1 MIYYT
6 KGMII
11 KMNNENRS
19 PRKEVIKNIAIVFL
33 AVLLVLTFFSNTF
46 MNYTLPQVS
55 AVYVSQGTISEQIRG
70 SGTVEAAE
78 SYEVKFDQTRTIKS
92 VAVKTGQTINAGDTL
107 FELEDSDSD
116 ELTQAQKDLEDK
128 ELDYKKAVLA
138 QSDSS
143 KYQSD
148 YLEIQ
153 KAEKELSELQ
163 AKYQAALAGTD
174 PLSSA
179 LNDYNSLKS
188 RSDKLTKEK
197 EDLNNQ
203 LSAVNADTSDD
214 MINLTGAYYDNLRA
228 DKDRVTELEKKVETA
243 QSDYDELS
251 KDVGADT
258 DYASKIEE
266 TRKSIESAT
275 VELNQLYISLYNAKA
290 DDDTT
295 SISASIATKSLEID
309 QLQRD
314 LSNYLAKSTTS
325 GVLKTKLKNAES
337 TLNKAKKNLNSA
349 KDTLSNDV
357 RSIKLEIKAKLDK
370 VTAELD
376 DVTLKLTNAGTAK
389 DDATAAGYL
398 SASQLEL
405 KISEQ
410 KDTVDNLYAALEIK
424 KQTDSV
430 TNESNQLDLEAKKKD
445 IERQK
450 EKVEKLKSEA
460 FDAVVTAKMGGTVES
475 VSVTAGS
482 EVAAGTV
489 AAVISV
495 SDLGYTVSFSV
506 KNDQAKKVKVGDK
519 AEITSWY
526 WGDSFSAT
534 LSEVKTDT
542 ANPQTQKTLVFNVT
556 GSDISTGQTITLSM
570 GSKGQPYSA
579 VVPNAAVREDSN
591 GKFVLVMEAKSS
603 PLGNRY
609 KAVRYDIEVLAKDD
623 NNTAVNGLMGSEYV
637 ITTSTKPIQAGDQV
651 RPAES

>member
-1 MIYYT
+1 
-6 KGMII
+6 MII

-55 AVYVSQGTISEQIRG
+55 AVYVNQGTISEQIRG

-78 SYEVKFDQTRTIKS
+78 SYEVKFDQTRTVKS

-214 MINLTGAYYDNLRA
+214 MINLTGEYYDTLRA

-243 QSDYDELS
+243 QADYDELS

-325 GVLKTKLKNAES
+325 GVLKTKLKNAEN

-357 RSIKLEIKAKLDK
+357 RTIKLEIKAKLDK

-424 KQTDSV
+424 KQTDNV

-542 ANPQTQKTLVFNVT
+542 TNPQTQKTLVFNVT

>member
-1 MIYYT
+1 
-6 KGMII
+6 
-11 KMNNENRS
+11 MNNENRS

-55 AVYVSQGTISEQIRG
+55 AVYVNQGTISEQIRG

-78 SYEVKFDQTRTIKS
+78 SYEVKFDQTRTVKS

-214 MINLTGAYYDNLRA
+214 MINLTGEYYDTLRA

-251 KDVGADT
+251 KDVGAGT

-325 GVLKTKLKNAES
+325 GVLKTKLKNAEN

-357 RSIKLEIKAKLDK
+357 RTIKLEIKAKLDK

-424 KQTDSV
+424 KQTDNV

-542 ANPQTQKTLVFNVT
+542 TNPQTQKTLVFNVT

>member
-1 MIYYT
+1 
-6 KGMII
+6 MII

-55 AVYVSQGTISEQIRG
+55 AVYVNQGTISEQIRG

-78 SYEVKFDQTRTIKS
+78 SYEVKFDQTRTVKS

-214 MINLTGAYYDNLRA
+214 MINLTGEYYDTLRA

-243 QSDYDELS
+243 QADYDELS

-309 QLQRD
+309 QFQRD

-357 RSIKLEIKAKLDK
+357 RTIKLEIKAKLDK

>member
-1 MIYYT
+1 
-6 KGMII
+6 MII

-55 AVYVSQGTISEQIRG
+55 AVYVNQGTISEQIRG

-78 SYEVKFDQTRTIKS
+78 SYEVKFDQTRTVKS
-92 VAVKTGQTINAGDTL
+92 VAVKSGQTINAGDTL

-197 EDLNNQ
+197 EDLSNQ

-214 MINLTGAYYDNLRA
+214 MINLTGAYYDTLRA

-243 QSDYDELS
+243 QADYDELS

-325 GVLKTKLKNAES
+325 GVLKTKLKNAEN

-357 RSIKLEIKAKLDK
+357 RTIKLEIKAKLDK

-424 KQTDSV
+424 KQTDNV

-542 ANPQTQKTLVFNVT
+542 TNPQTQKTLVFNVT

>member
-1 MIYYT
+1 MIN
-6 KGMII
+6 
-11 KMNNENRS
+11 KMNNEYLS
-19 PRKEVIKNIAIVFL
+19 SRKEVIKNIAIVFL

-197 EDLNNQ
+197 EDFNIQ

-214 MINLTGAYYDNLRA
+214 MINLTGAYYDTLRA

-542 ANPQTQKTLVFNVT
+542 ANPQTQKTLVYNVT

-609 KAVRYDIEVLAKDD
+609 KAVRYDIEVHAKDD
-623 NNTAVNGLMGSEYV
+623 NNTAVNGLLGSEYV

>member
-1 MIYYT
+1 
-6 KGMII
+6 MII

-116 ELTQAQKDLEDK
+116 ELTQAQKDLDDK

-163 AKYQAALAGTD
+163 AKHQAALAGTD

-197 EDLNNQ
+197 ENLNTQ
-203 LSAVNADTSDD
+203 LSAVNADTADD
-214 MINLTGAYYDNLRA
+214 MINLTGDYYDTLRA
-228 DKDRVTELEKKVETA
+228 DKDRVTELEKKVEKA
-243 QSDYDELS
+243 QTDYDDLS

-266 TRKSIESAT
+266 TRKAIESAT

>member
-1 MIYYT
+1 
-6 KGMII
+6 MII

-55 AVYVSQGTISEQIRG
+55 AVYVNQGTISEQIRG

-197 EDLNNQ
+197 EDLNTQ
-203 LSAVNADTSDD
+203 LSAVNADTADD
-214 MINLTGAYYDNLRA
+214 MINLTGDYYDTLRA
-228 DKDRVTELEKKVETA
+228 DKDRVTELEKKVEKA
-243 QSDYDELS
+243 QTDYDDLS

-266 TRKSIESAT
+266 TRKAIESAT

-450 EKVEKLKSEA
+450 KKVEKLKSEA

>member
-1 MIYYT
+1 
-6 KGMII
+6 MII

-55 AVYVSQGTISEQIRG
+55 AVYVNQGTISEQIRG

-78 SYEVKFDQTRTIKS
+78 SYEVKFDQTRTVKS

-214 MINLTGAYYDNLRA
+214 MINLTGEYYDTLRA

-243 QSDYDELS
+243 QADYDELS

-357 RSIKLEIKAKLDK
+357 RTIKLEIKAKLDK
-370 VTAELD
+370 VTVELD

>member
-1 MIYYT
+1 
-6 KGMII
+6 
-11 KMNNENRS
+11 MNNENRS

-55 AVYVSQGTISEQIRG
+55 AVYVNQGTISEQIRG

-78 SYEVKFDQTRTIKS
+78 SYEVKFDQTRTVKS

-214 MINLTGAYYDNLRA
+214 MINLTGEYYDTLRA

-243 QSDYDELS
+243 QADYDELS
-251 KDVGADT
+251 KDVGAGT

-325 GVLKTKLKNAES
+325 GVLKTKLKNAEN

-357 RSIKLEIKAKLDK
+357 RTIKLEIKAKLDK

-424 KQTDSV
+424 KQTDNV

-542 ANPQTQKTLVFNVT
+542 TNPQTQKTLVFNVT

-623 NNTAVNGLMGSEYV
+623 NSTAVNGLMGSEYV

>member
-1 MIYYT
+1 
-6 KGMII
+6 MII

-116 ELTQAQKDLEDK
+116 ELTQAQKDLDDK

-163 AKYQAALAGTD
+163 AKHQAALAGTD

-197 EDLNNQ
+197 ENLNTQ
-203 LSAVNADTSDD
+203 LSAVNADTADD
-214 MINLTGAYYDNLRA
+214 MINLTGDYYDTLRA
-228 DKDRVTELEKKVETA
+228 DKDRVTELEKKVEKA
-243 QSDYDELS
+243 QTDYDDLS

-266 TRKSIESAT
+266 TRKAIESAT

-325 GVLKTKLKNAES
+325 GVLKTKLKNTES

>member
-1 MIYYT
+1 
-6 KGMII
+6 
-11 KMNNENRS
+11 MNNENRS

-55 AVYVSQGTISEQIRG
+55 AVYVNQGTISEQIRG

-78 SYEVKFDQTRTIKS
+78 SYEVKFDQTRTVKS

-214 MINLTGAYYDNLRA
+214 MINLTGEYYDTLRA

-542 ANPQTQKTLVFNVT
+542 TNPQTQKTLVFNVT

>member
-1 MIYYT
+1 
-6 KGMII
+6 
-11 KMNNENRS
+11 MNNENRS

-55 AVYVSQGTISEQIRG
+55 AVYVNQGTISEQIRG

-78 SYEVKFDQTRTIKS
+78 SYEVKFDQTRTVKS

-214 MINLTGAYYDNLRA
+214 MINLTGEYYDTLRA

-251 KDVGADT
+251 KDVGAGT

-290 DDDTT
+290 DVDTT

-325 GVLKTKLKNAES
+325 GVLKTKLKNAEN

-357 RSIKLEIKAKLDK
+357 RTIKLEIKAKLDK

-424 KQTDSV
+424 KQTDNV

-542 ANPQTQKTLVFNVT
+542 TNPQTQKTLVFNVT

>member
-1 MIYYT
+1 
-6 KGMII
+6 MII

-78 SYEVKFDQTRTIKS
+78 SYEVKFDQTRTVKS

-214 MINLTGAYYDNLRA
+214 MINLTGEYYDTLRA

-243 QSDYDELS
+243 QADYDELS

-325 GVLKTKLKNAES
+325 GVLKTKLKNAEN

-357 RSIKLEIKAKLDK
+357 RTIKLEIKAKLDK

-519 AEITSWY
+519 AEITIWY

-542 ANPQTQKTLVFNVT
+542 TNPQTQKTLVFNVT

>member
-1 MIYYT
+1 
-6 KGMII
+6 
-11 KMNNENRS
+11 MNNENRS

-55 AVYVSQGTISEQIRG
+55 AVYVNQGTISEQIRG

-78 SYEVKFDQTRTIKS
+78 SYEVKFDQTRTVKS

-214 MINLTGAYYDNLRA
+214 MINLTGDYYDTLRA

-243 QSDYDELS
+243 QADYDELS

-637 ITTSTKPIQAGDQV
+637 ITTSTEPIQAGDQV

>member
-1 MIYYT
+1 
-6 KGMII
+6 
-11 KMNNENRS
+11 MNNENRS

-55 AVYVSQGTISEQIRG
+55 AVYVNQGTISEQIRG

-78 SYEVKFDQTRTIKS
+78 SYEVKFDQTRTVKS

-214 MINLTGAYYDNLRA
+214 MINLTGEYYDTLRA

-243 QSDYDELS
+243 QADYDELS

-325 GVLKTKLKNAES
+325 GVLKTKLKNAEN

-357 RSIKLEIKAKLDK
+357 RTIKLEIKAKLDK

-424 KQTDSV
+424 KQTDNV

>member
-1 MIYYT
+1 
-6 KGMII
+6 MII

-214 MINLTGAYYDNLRA
+214 MINLTGAYYDTLRA

-243 QSDYDELS
+243 QADYDELS

-556 GSDISTGQTITLSM
+556 GSDISTGQTITLSR

>member
-1 MIYYT
+1 
-6 KGMII
+6 MII

-55 AVYVSQGTISEQIRG
+55 AVYVNQGTISEQIRG

-78 SYEVKFDQTRTIKS
+78 SYEVKFDQTRTVKS

-214 MINLTGAYYDNLRA
+214 MINLTGEYYDTLRA

-243 QSDYDELS
+243 QADYDELS

-357 RSIKLEIKAKLDK
+357 RTIKLEIKAKLDK

-542 ANPQTQKTLVFNVT
+542 TNPQTQKTLVFNVT

>member
-1 MIYYT
+1 
-6 KGMII
+6 MII

-116 ELTQAQKDLEDK
+116 ELTQAQKDLDDK

-197 EDLNNQ
+197 EDLSNQ

-214 MINLTGAYYDNLRA
+214 MINLTVDYYETLRA
-228 DKDRVTELEKKVETA
+228 DKDLVTELEKKVETA
-243 QSDYDELS
+243 QADYDDLS

-266 TRKSIESAT
+266 TRKAIESAT

-450 EKVEKLKSEA
+450 KKVEKLKSEA

>member
-1 MIYYT
+1 
-6 KGMII
+6 MII

-116 ELTQAQKDLEDK
+116 ELTQAQKDLDDK

-163 AKYQAALAGTD
+163 AKHQAALAGTD

-197 EDLNNQ
+197 EDLNTQ
-203 LSAVNADTSDD
+203 LSAVNADTADD
-214 MINLTGAYYDNLRA
+214 MINLTGDYYDTLRA
-228 DKDRVTELEKKVETA
+228 DKDRVTELEKKVEKA
-243 QSDYDELS
+243 QTDYDDLS

-450 EKVEKLKSEA
+450 KKVEKLKSEA

-651 RPAES
+651 RPSES

>member
-1 MIYYT
+1 
-6 KGMII
+6 MII

-214 MINLTGAYYDNLRA
+214 MINLTGAYYDTLRA

-609 KAVRYDIEVLAKDD
+609 KAVRYDIEVRAKDD
-623 NNTAVNGLMGSEYV
+623 NNTAVTGLMGSEYV
-637 ITTSTKPIQAGDQV
+637 ITTSTTPSQAGDQV

>member
-1 MIYYT
+1 
-6 KGMII
+6 MII

-78 SYEVKFDQTRTIKS
+78 SYEGKFDQTRTIKS

-214 MINLTGAYYDNLRA
+214 MINLTGVYYDTLRA

-243 QSDYDELS
+243 QADYDELS

>member
-1 MIYYT
+1 
-6 KGMII
+6 MII

-55 AVYVSQGTISEQIRG
+55 AVYVNQGTISEQIRG

-78 SYEVKFDQTRTIKS
+78 SYEVKFDQTRTVKS

-214 MINLTGAYYDNLRA
+214 MINLTGEYYDTLRA

-325 GVLKTKLKNAES
+325 GVLKTKLKNAEN

-357 RSIKLEIKAKLDK
+357 RTIKLEIKAKLDK

-542 ANPQTQKTLVFNVT
+542 TNPQTQKTLVFNVT

>member
-1 MIYYT
+1 
-6 KGMII
+6 MII

-55 AVYVSQGTISEQIRG
+55 AVYVNQGTISEQIRG

-78 SYEVKFDQTRTIKS
+78 SYEVKFDQTRTVKS

-203 LSAVNADTSDD
+203 LSAVNADTADD
-214 MINLTGAYYDNLRA
+214 MINLTGEYYDTLRA

-243 QSDYDELS
+243 QADYDELS

-325 GVLKTKLKNAES
+325 GVLKTKLKNAEN

-357 RSIKLEIKAKLDK
+357 RTIKLEIKAKLDK

>member
-1 MIYYT
+1 
-6 KGMII
+6 
-11 KMNNENRS
+11 MNNENRS

-163 AKYQAALAGTD
+163 AKYQTALAGTD

-197 EDLNNQ
+197 EDLSNQ

-214 MINLTGAYYDNLRA
+214 MINLTGEYYDTLRA

>member
-1 MIYYT
+1 
-6 KGMII
+6 MII

-197 EDLNNQ
+197 EDLNTQ
-203 LSAVNADTSDD
+203 LSAVNADTADD
-214 MINLTGAYYDNLRA
+214 MINLTGDYYDTLRA
-228 DKDRVTELEKKVETA
+228 DKDRVTELEKKVEKA
-243 QSDYDELS
+243 QTDYDELS

-266 TRKSIESAT
+266 TRKAIESAT

>member
-1 MIYYT
+1 
-6 KGMII
+6 
-11 KMNNENRS
+11 MNNENRS

-214 MINLTGAYYDNLRA
+214 MINLTGAYYDTLRA

-430 TNESNQLDLEAKKKD
+430 TYESNQLDLEAKKKD

>member
-1 MIYYT
+1 
-6 KGMII
+6 MII

-116 ELTQAQKDLEDK
+116 ELTQAQKDLDDK

-197 EDLNNQ
+197 EDLNTQ
-203 LSAVNADTSDD
+203 LSAVNADTADD
-214 MINLTGAYYDNLRA
+214 MINLTGDYYDTLRA
-228 DKDRVTELEKKVETA
+228 DKDRVTELEKKVEKA
-243 QSDYDELS
+243 QTDYDDLS

-266 TRKSIESAT
+266 TRKAIESAT

-450 EKVEKLKSEA
+450 KKVEKLKSEA

>member
-1 MIYYT
+1 
-6 KGMII
+6 
-11 KMNNENRS
+11 MNNENRS

-55 AVYVSQGTISEQIRG
+55 AVYVNQGTISEQIRG

-78 SYEVKFDQTRTIKS
+78 SYEVKFDQTRTVKS

-214 MINLTGAYYDNLRA
+214 MINLTGEYYDTLRA

-243 QSDYDELS
+243 QADYDELS

-258 DYASKIEE
+258 DYASKIDE

-424 KQTDSV
+424 KQTDNV

-542 ANPQTQKTLVFNVT
+542 TNPQTQKTLVFNVT

>member
-1 MIYYT
+1 
-6 KGMII
+6 MII

-78 SYEVKFDQTRTIKS
+78 SYEVKFDQTRTVKS

-197 EDLNNQ
+197 EDLNTQ
-203 LSAVNADTSDD
+203 LSAVNADTADD
-214 MINLTGAYYDNLRA
+214 MINLTGDYYDTLRA

-243 QSDYDELS
+243 QADYDELS

-325 GVLKTKLKNAES
+325 GVLKTKLKNAEN

>member
-1 MIYYT
+1 
-6 KGMII
+6 MII

-197 EDLNNQ
+197 EDLNTQ
-203 LSAVNADTSDD
+203 LSAVNADTADD
-214 MINLTGAYYDNLRA
+214 MINLTGAYYDTLRA

-450 EKVEKLKSEA
+450 KKVEKLKSEA

>member
-1 MIYYT
+1 
-6 KGMII
+6 MII

-55 AVYVSQGTISEQIRG
+55 AVYVNQGTISEQIRG

-78 SYEVKFDQTRTIKS
+78 SYEVKFDQTRTVKS

-214 MINLTGAYYDNLRA
+214 MINLTGDYYDTLRA

-243 QSDYDELS
+243 QADYDELS

>member
-1 MIYYT
+1 
-6 KGMII
+6 MII

-78 SYEVKFDQTRTIKS
+78 SYEVKFDQTRTVKS

-214 MINLTGAYYDNLRA
+214 MINLTGEYYDTLRA

>member
-1 MIYYT
+1 
-6 KGMII
+6 
-11 KMNNENRS
+11 MNNENRS

-78 SYEVKFDQTRTIKS
+78 SYEVKFDQTRTVKS

-214 MINLTGAYYDNLRA
+214 MINLTGEYYDTLRA

-243 QSDYDELS
+243 QADYDELS

-325 GVLKTKLKNAES
+325 GVLKTKLKNAEN

-357 RSIKLEIKAKLDK
+357 RTIKLEIKAKLDK

-424 KQTDSV
+424 KQTDNV

-542 ANPQTQKTLVFNVT
+542 TNPQTQKTLVFNVT

>member
-1 MIYYT
+1 
-6 KGMII
+6 
-11 KMNNENRS
+11 MNNENRS

-78 SYEVKFDQTRTIKS
+78 SYEVKFDQTRTVKS

-197 EDLNNQ
+197 EDLNTQ
-203 LSAVNADTSDD
+203 LSAVNADTADD
-214 MINLTGAYYDNLRA
+214 MINLTGDYYDTLRA

-243 QSDYDELS
+243 QADYDELS

-325 GVLKTKLKNAES
+325 GVLKTKLKNAEN

>member
-1 MIYYT
+1 
-6 KGMII
+6 
-11 KMNNENRS
+11 MNNENRS

-55 AVYVSQGTISEQIRG
+55 AVYVNQGTISEQIRG

-78 SYEVKFDQTRTIKS
+78 SYEVKFDQTRTVKS

-116 ELTQAQKDLEDK
+116 ELTQAQKDLDDK

-214 MINLTGAYYDNLRA
+214 MINLTGEYYDTLRA

-243 QSDYDELS
+243 QADYDELS

-325 GVLKTKLKNAES
+325 GVLKTKLKNAEN

-357 RSIKLEIKAKLDK
+357 RTIKLEIKAKLDK

>member
-1 MIYYT
+1 
-6 KGMII
+6 
-11 KMNNENRS
+11 MNNENRS

-55 AVYVSQGTISEQIRG
+55 AVYVNQGTISEQIRG

-78 SYEVKFDQTRTIKS
+78 SYEVKFDQTRTVKS

-214 MINLTGAYYDNLRA
+214 MINLTGEYYDTLRA

-357 RSIKLEIKAKLDK
+357 RTIKLEIKAKLDK

>member
-1 MIYYT
+1 
-6 KGMII
+6 
-11 KMNNENRS
+11 MNNENRS

-214 MINLTGAYYDNLRA
+214 MINLTGAYYDTLRA
-228 DKDRVTELEKKVETA
+228 DKDLVTELEKKVETA

-370 VTAELD
+370 ITAELD

>member
-1 MIYYT
+1 
-6 KGMII
+6 MII

-78 SYEVKFDQTRTIKS
+78 SYEVKFDQTRTVKS

-214 MINLTGAYYDNLRA
+214 MINLTGEYYDTLRA

-243 QSDYDELS
+243 QADYDELS

-325 GVLKTKLKNAES
+325 GVLKTKLKNAEN
-337 TLNKAKKNLNSA
+337 TLNKAKKNLNSE

-357 RSIKLEIKAKLDK
+357 RTIKLEIKAKLDK

-424 KQTDSV
+424 KQTDNV

-542 ANPQTQKTLVFNVT
+542 TNPQTQKTLVFNVT

>member
-1 MIYYT
+1 
-6 KGMII
+6 MII

-55 AVYVSQGTISEQIRG
+55 AVYVNQGTISEQIRG

-78 SYEVKFDQTRTIKS
+78 SYEVKFDQTRTVKS

-214 MINLTGAYYDNLRA
+214 MINLTGEYYDTLRA

-243 QSDYDELS
+243 QADYDELS

-357 RSIKLEIKAKLDK
+357 RTIKLEIKAKLDK

-376 DVTLKLTNAGTAK
+376 DVTLKLTNAGSAK

-424 KQTDSV
+424 KQTDNV

-542 ANPQTQKTLVFNVT
+542 TNPQTQKTLVFNVT

>member
-1 MIYYT
+1 
-6 KGMII
+6 
-11 KMNNENRS
+11 MNNENRS

-214 MINLTGAYYDNLRA
+214 MINLTGAYYDTLRA
-228 DKDRVTELEKKVETA
+228 DKDLVTELEKKVETA
-243 QSDYDELS
+243 QADYDELS